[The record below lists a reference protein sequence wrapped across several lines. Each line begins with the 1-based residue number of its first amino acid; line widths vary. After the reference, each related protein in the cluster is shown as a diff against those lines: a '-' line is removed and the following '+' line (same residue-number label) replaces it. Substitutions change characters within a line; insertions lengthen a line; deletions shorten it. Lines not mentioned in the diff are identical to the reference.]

1 MSYVSHYDKETYIM
15 QNLNELIQSG
25 ELSTH
30 TYHVT
35 KEKKVMDLLSEL
47 NLMGRYFAII
57 VDGKRAGP
65 EDVLK
70 EGAEVII
77 LPKIAGG

>member
-1 MSYVSHYDKETYIM
+1 M

-30 TYHVT
+30 TYKLT
-35 KEKKVMDLLSEL
+35 SEKKVKDLLAEL
-47 NLMGRYFAII
+47 NLAGKYFAII

-65 EDVLK
+65 EDLLK

>member
-1 MSYVSHYDKETYIM
+1 M

-30 TYHVT
+30 TYRVT
-35 KEKKVMDLLSEL
+35 TEKKVKDLLAEL
-47 NLMGRYFAII
+47 NLANKFFAIL
-57 VDGKRAGP
+57 VDGKRASP

-70 EGAEVII
+70 EGAEVVI

>member
-1 MSYVSHYDKETYIM
+1 M
-15 QNLNELIQSG
+15 QNVNLNELIQSG

-30 TYHVT
+30 TYRVT
-35 KEKKVMDLLSEL
+35 KEKRVKELLAEL
-47 NLMGRYFAII
+47 NLQNRYFAII

-70 EGAEVII
+70 EGAEVVI